1 MGNEGG
7 KPNPEIDLIDL
18 AWDDDEASG
27 EIPIPN
33 LQAVPEFEH
42 SEFDRV
48 TAIPPEPPSEYVRRA
63 MQHAE
68 EPEERSGVQP
78 REDRPTDKPTPAPA
92 PKVPD
97 LEMDEPMRDSH
108 VDDLQLHRSST
119 KSPDPMQFG
128 SAARE
133 LEFDLETPMAPPVDE
148 PLETQMRDRY
158 AAGDF
163 TGALVLA
170 ETLLDGSPTHADALR
185 FADSCRDVL
194 VQMYSARLGRLD
206 QPVYV
211 AVPADQVRWLNLD
224 HRAGFLL
231 SLVDGSSTIE
241 ELLDISGMPRLDAL
255 RIVYTLFEQQ
265 VIGLGTGVAPR

>member
-1 MGNEGG
+1 MGTDGG

-18 AWDDDEASG
+18 AWDDDASG

-33 LQAVPEFEH
+33 LQAPAGSDH
-42 SEFDRV
+42 NEFDRV

-63 MQHAE
+63 MQRAE

-78 REDRPTDKPTPAPA
+78 REDRASSKPTGAPDPNA
-92 PKVPD
+92 PS
-97 LEMDEPMRDSH
+97 LELDEPMRDSR
-108 VDDLQLHRSST
+108 VDDLQLELTSA
-119 KSPDPMQFG
+119 KSPDPMQL
-128 SAARE
+128 APPQRE
-133 LEFDLETPMAPPVDE
+133 LELDLETPMAPPVEE
-148 PLETQMRDRY
+148 PVEAQMRDRY

-170 ETLLDGSPTHADALR
+170 ETLLETNPAHADALR
-185 FADSCRDVL
+185 FAESCRDVL
-194 VQMYSARLGRLD
+194 VQMYSARLGSLD
-206 QPVYV
+206 QPVSV

-265 VIGLGTGVAPR
+265 VIGLGTGVTPR

>member
-1 MGNEGG
+1 
-7 KPNPEIDLIDL
+7 
-18 AWDDDEASG
+18 
-27 EIPIPN
+27 
-33 LQAVPEFEH
+33 
-42 SEFDRV
+42 
-48 TAIPPEPPSEYVRRA
+48 
-63 MQHAE
+63 
-68 EPEERSGVQP
+68 
-78 REDRPTDKPTPAPA
+78 
-92 PKVPD
+92 
-97 LEMDEPMRDSH
+97 
-108 VDDLQLHRSST
+108 
-119 KSPDPMQFG
+119 
-128 SAARE
+128 
-133 LEFDLETPMAPPVDE
+133 MAPPVDE

-194 VQMYSARLGRLD
+194 VQMYSARLGSLD